1 MAIMTVQQIIDT
13 GQVEVNE
20 STDTLE
26 AALGM
31 LEVQIDGLQNANWGP
46 VGLARLQAHRR
57 LKEKIE
63 TLLKTRRGIDG
74 MTPLN
79 G

>member
-1 MAIMTVQQIIDT
+1 MTVQQIIDS

-31 LEVQIDGLQNANWGP
+31 LDFQIDGLQQANWGN

-63 TLLKTRRGIDG
+63 TLLESRRGLDG
-74 MTPLN
+74 MTPLH